1 MGVGKLRTVVDLPA
15 FTRGVSGG
23 VRGPYDTDG
32 ALLLEGDR
40 VKGTSGGF
48 PGESAIVMRATWGTL
63 ICVRLDSS
71 GQICSSAAHLWK
83 KDPTQ

>member
-1 MGVGKLRTVVDLPA
+1 MREIELRTVVVLPPC
-15 FTRGVSGG
+15 TGGVSRVVHGA
-23 VRGPYDTDG
+23 YDTNG

-48 PGESAIVMRATWGTL
+48 PGEGGIVMRATGGAL
-63 ICVRLDSS
+63 ISVRIDSS
-71 GQICSSAAHLWK
+71 GQICSSAANLWK